1 MICVFY
7 VWKKVDL
14 YKYDKSIY
22 WNNLL
27 IIAVATVTTRVYTQN
42 LISKSAQI
50 HTAKTSNV
58 STASAPKHT
67 FQVLIGYL
75 ET

>member
-1 MICVFY
+1 M
-7 VWKKVDL
+7 
-14 YKYDKSIY
+14 
-22 WNNLL
+22 L
-27 IIAVATVTTRVYTQN
+27 IILLATVTTRVYTQH
-42 LISKSAQI
+42 LLSKSAQ
-50 HTAKTSNV
+50 TQAKTTNV